1 MISAVRLANEGMK
14 NAGDRV
20 DKAVQNFA
28 EGSKSARGPEVKDVI
43 EFKTA
48 GHAFE
53 ASAKVSKMANNMMG
67 KLLDIVS

>member
-14 NAGDRV
+14 NAGARV

-28 EGSKSARGPEVKDVI
+28 EASKSARGPEVKDVI